1 MKKNKISAFLMLFS
15 GIFLTVGIGLLAGG
29 VFWLVNAL
37 NFKATAEKITGEI
50 TRIESY
56 LDSDGDMSHS
66 VFVTYHYGGKLYED
80 VGISSYS
87 SSMYEG
93 KEITLYCDPERP
105 GKIRES
111 SMYFFGPIMLI
122 GMGAIFACV
131 GGGTMI
137 VPLRTSAR
145 NKKLR
150 ENGSSIYATV
160 EQTVYNTNVSVNGV
174 HPYNLICT
182 YRDDYK
188 DITYRFRS
196 HDLWTDPSSV
206 FPDGSTIEVQ
216 VAGDDYSKYYVNT
229 DELDRKIMDYI

>member
-1 MKKNKISAFLMLFS
+1 MILFS
-15 GIFLTVGIGLLAGG
+15 GIFLAVGIGLLVGG
-29 VFWLVNAL
+29 LIWLVNAV
-37 NFKATAEKITGEI
+37 NFKSTAAKITGEI
-50 TRIESY
+50 SRIEVY
-56 LDSDGDMSHS
+56 RDSDGDVNHS

-80 VGISSYS
+80 VSISSYS

-93 KEITLYCDPERP
+93 KAISLYCDPEHP
-105 GKIRES
+105 GKVRKG

-131 GGGTMI
+131 GGGIMI
-137 VPLRTSAR
+137 VPLRTIAR
-145 NKKLR
+145 NKKLK
-150 ENGSSIYATV
+150 ENGRSIYATV
-160 EQTVYNTNVSVNGV
+160 EQTVYNTGISVNGM

-206 FPDGSTIEVQ
+206 FPDGSTIEIKVD
-216 VAGDDYSKYYVNT
+216 GDDYSKYYVNT
-229 DELDRKIMDYI
+229 DELDRKIVDYT